1 MLTKQF
7 EIFRKTRQYLLDMIS
22 GLTIEQ
28 LNKVPDGFNNNIA
41 WNVSHLIASQ
51 QGVCY
56 FRGSLPLIVTED
68 FFLSYKPDTKPNGF
82 ITAEQ
87 FDKTKKLLFS
97 TIDKMEADYNN
108 GVFNNNPAWTNR
120 YGVEHRTIEDSIN
133 FLLFHDGLHL
143 GYVMALKRVIT
154 K

>member
-7 EIFRKTRQYLLDMIS
+7 EIFRKTRQYLLDMVS

-28 LNKVPDGFNNNIA
+28 LNTIPAGFNNNIV
-41 WNVSHLIASQ
+41 WNVSHIIASQ

-56 FRGSLPLIVTED
+56 FRGGLPLVVPED
-68 FFLSYKPDTKPNGF
+68 FFLSYKPDSKPDGF
-82 ITAEQ
+82 VTAEA
-87 FDKTKKLLFS
+87 FEETKKLLFS
-97 TIDKMEADYNN
+97 TIDTMEADYNN

-120 YGVEHRTIEDSIN
+120 YGVEHQTIDDSIN
-133 FLLFHDGLHL
+133 FLVFHDGLHL
-143 GYVMALKRVIT
+143 GYVMALKRAVT